1 MTENRNWRVRVED
14 FPVVRAKTVKMKA
27 RVLQSADGQMMDGS
41 VILYVQNGSGA
52 DTIDYGD
59 VLLLNTC
66 FSEFEPPK
74 NPDAFDNQLYM
85 KRKGIYYTG
94 YVQEGCWLPADRA
107 PANPLRAL
115 AHWMQGR
122 MAALFARSGM
132 TGSELEIVKA
142 ILLGDDDTMEPELK
156 ALYAAA
162 GVSHI
167 LCVSGMHV
175 GVIFMILNFLLRPLD
190 LFKGTRYLKT
200 LLMLLAIWLYAHI
213 TGLSPSVTR
222 SATMFTFVTIG
233 QVIQRNTNVFHSL
246 LASLWIL
253 LSINPLLLFELGF
266 QLSYLAVCGIVL
278 LQPVLAGIYS
288 CRTRVG
294 TYFWSLAT
302 VSVAAQI
309 STFPISAHYFGQF
322 PNYFLLS
329 NMTVIMLSFVVM
341 MTGIALLCVSFV
353 PLVGGWVSFLL
364 TWEIRLMNGIVSF
377 VERLPGSVTRD
388 IDMSAGQMLLLY
400 AVIILAYLAIHYRK
414 RKIGMAAYVSFAFYA
429 ATLLLRK
436 VDLLRQEEMT
446 VYAVP
451 KTSAITFCQQQ
462 QCVLF
467 SDSITDSGNQK
478 YRFAVANHVRRQHA
492 TCVFVPVDTMAY
504 DNAFLCK
511 RGPIVCFNRQV
522 CYLLKRKEKIYPADA
537 PLPVDVLILQHNP
550 VQLPEEVSEV
560 LLFKEVVADA
570 TNTPFY
576 IQRWEEWCAKNN
588 VPFHHAL

>member
-1 MTENRNWRVRVED
+1 
-14 FPVVRAKTVKMKA
+14 
-27 RVLQSADGQMMDGS
+27 
-41 VILYVQNGSGA
+41 
-52 DTIDYGD
+52 
-59 VLLLNTC
+59 
-66 FSEFEPPK
+66 
-74 NPDAFDNQLYM
+74 
-85 KRKGIYYTG
+85 
-94 YVQEGCWLPADRA
+94 
-107 PANPLRAL
+107 
-115 AHWMQGR
+115 
-122 MAALFARSGM
+122 
-132 TGSELEIVKA
+132 
-142 ILLGDDDTMEPELK
+142 
-156 ALYAAA
+156 
-162 GVSHI
+162 
-167 LCVSGMHV
+167 
-175 GVIFMILNFLLRPLD
+175 
-190 LFKGTRYLKT
+190 
-200 LLMLLAIWLYAHI
+200 
-213 TGLSPSVTR
+213 
-222 SATMFTFVTIG
+222 
-233 QVIQRNTNVFHSL
+233 
-246 LASLWIL
+246 
-253 LSINPLLLFELGF
+253 
-266 QLSYLAVCGIVL
+266 
-278 LQPVLAGIYS
+278 
-288 CRTRVG
+288 
-294 TYFWSLAT
+294 
-302 VSVAAQI
+302 
-309 STFPISAHYFGQF
+309 
-322 PNYFLLS
+322 
-329 NMTVIMLSFVVM
+329 
-341 MTGIALLCVSFV
+341 
-353 PLVGGWVSFLL
+353 
-364 TWEIRLMNGIVSF
+364 
-377 VERLPGSVTRD
+377 
-388 IDMSAGQMLLLY
+388 
-400 AVIILAYLAIHYRK
+400 LAYLAIHYRK